1 MLRSSFL
8 GFAGLLVVSALSA
21 GCIGGGDDTLDET
34 DVTADELSNR
44 DWERLAGAWVGTSG
58 PFQGLVITRTP
69 EGQGRHFFADVD
81 TGIRCITTPC
91 PSQAHLEGRVTAGTR
106 NLTFRHPDR
115 PSPEAA
121 PFYGTAYAYTLN
133 GTTLTL
139 AQSGRIVARL
149 RRATSYCSDADQ
161 CAEQGLITPRCV
173 GYFSC
178 ETNACRYRCGQPPRP
193 TCASTLCAAG
203 TICQETPEGA
213 QCISACA
220 AVRCT
225 ATTTCVADSTGAHC
239 VPRTC
244 ENSNPG
250 CPAGQ
255 MCYQSDAGP
264 ACITRC
270 ATVRCT
276 ADTTCVAD
284 AAGVRCEPNPG
295 TCATDADCTLSD
307 NYCGGCAC
315 DALGRNQRPVTCTNP
330 VACFRQPCGGMT
342 ARCDTTTRRCRAVTA
357 TPTGPRCGTTTC
369 AAGMVCCNPLRNICT
384 APGMFCIQ

>member
-1 MLRSSFL
+1 MLRSSFF
-8 GFAGLLVVSALSA
+8 GFAGLLVVGALSA
-21 GCIGGGDDTLDET
+21 GCIGGGDNTLDET

-44 DWERLAGAWVGTSG
+44 DWERLAGAWVNVSG

-139 AQSGRIVARL
+139 AQGGRIVARL
-149 RRATSYCSDADQ
+149 RKATSYCSDADQ

-178 ETNACRYRCGQPPRP
+178 EANACRYRCGQPPRP
-193 TCASTLCAAG
+193 TCATTTCAPG
-203 TICQETPEGA
+203 NICQDTPDGA
-213 QCISACA
+213 QCITACA
-220 AVRCT
+220 TVRCT
-225 ATTTCVADSTGAHC
+225 ATTTCVADATGAHC

-255 MCYQSDAGP
+255 MCYQSDSGP

-276 ADTTCVAD
+276 AGTTCVAD
-284 AAGVRCEPNPG
+284 AAGVRCQPN
-295 TCATDADCTLSD
+295 
-307 NYCGGCAC
+307 
-315 DALGRNQRPVTCTNP
+315 
-330 VACFRQPCGGMT
+330 
-342 ARCDTTTRRCRAVTA
+342 
-357 TPTGPRCGTTTC
+357 PTGPRCGTTTC